1 MNKSTRQAVVDI
13 IDSRFTAICENFS
26 DTLRGEL
33 VMAIDLAGLTG
44 AIDIAEQRS
53 YVERLNRIIA
63 RDHEQWMEMHGGWH
77 EHSACEIAH

>member
-13 IDSRFTAICENFS
+13 IDSRFTAICENFR

-44 AIDIAEQRS
+44 AIDIGEQRS
-53 YVERLNRIIA
+53 YTERLNRIIE
-63 RDHEQWMEMHGGWH
+63 RDHEKWMETNGRV
-77 EHSACEIAH
+77 A

>member
-53 YVERLNRIIA
+53 YTERLNRIIA
-63 RDHEQWMEMHGGWH
+63 RDHEQWMEMHGRV
-77 EHSACEIAH
+77 A

>member
-44 AIDIAEQRS
+44 AIDLVEQRS
-53 YVERLNRIIA
+53 YTERLNRIIE
-63 RDHEQWMEMHGGWH
+63 RDHEQWMETNGRV
-77 EHSACEIAH
+77 A

>member
-44 AIDIAEQRS
+44 AIDIGEQRS
-53 YVERLNRIIA
+53 YTERLNRIIE
-63 RDHEQWMEMHGGWH
+63 RDHEQWMETNGRV
-77 EHSACEIAH
+77 A

>member
-1 MNKSTRQAVVDI
+1 MNKGTRQAVVDI
-13 IDSRFTAICENFS
+13 IDSRFTAICESFS

-53 YVERLNRIIA
+53 YTERLNRIIE
-63 RDHEQWMEMHGGWH
+63 REHERWMETNGRV
-77 EHSACEIAH
+77 A

>member
-44 AIDIAEQRS
+44 AIGLVEQRT
-53 YVERLNRIIA
+53 YTERLNRIIA
-63 RDHEQWMEMHGGWH
+63 REHEQWMEANGRV
-77 EHSACEIAH
+77 A

>member
-44 AIDIAEQRS
+44 AIGLVEQRT
-53 YVERLNRIIA
+53 YTERLNHIIA
-63 RDHEQWMEMHGGWH
+63 RDHEQWMEMHGRV
-77 EHSACEIAH
+77 A